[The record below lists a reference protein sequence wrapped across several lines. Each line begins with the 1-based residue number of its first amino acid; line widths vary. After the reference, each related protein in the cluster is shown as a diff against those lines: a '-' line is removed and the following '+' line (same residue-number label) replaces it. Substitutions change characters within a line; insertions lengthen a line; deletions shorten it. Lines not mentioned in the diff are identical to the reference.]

1 MKAEKTEKKQKQTP
15 RRKRQAPW
23 KDMKDRSGKSSYVA
37 CVIANDGT
45 PLMPC
50 TNPRKVRRSLDEGR
64 AKIVRRADPFTIQLL
79 YESEKNTQPIELCE
93 DTGYLNVGLSVKSE
107 KHEYVHEELK
117 LLPDEKEKHM
127 AQKAIRRQRRNRK
140 RYRKP
145 RFKNRKS
152 SRRKKE
158 KAGETWLAPS
168 LDHKVDAHV
177 SRAERYIKNM
187 PITSIVLEIGKFDT
201 ALMEALENGR
211 YIEGAQ
217 YQMGLKHMKASQ
229 RLAIFE
235 RDNYTCQI
243 CKKNA
248 FKDHVILCLHHIGYR
263 HHDRSNR
270 ASNLL
275 TVCTHCHSPANHKE
289 GGKLWDLEPAGKLKS
304 DAAFMNTVRYA
315 IQDKF
320 KKKFPNIP
328 VSTTYGAI
336 TAVERKLLN
345 LPKTHTNDAYA
356 MGEFHPKHRAYE
368 KRFSKRRRNNRV
380 IERFYDAV
388 FIDIR
393 DGSKKKGAELPSGR
407 VKRNK
412 NLNTEN
418 LRIYRG
424 EKVKKGFRS
433 IRRKRYSTQSG
444 DIMMVNGKKRAVYA
458 VHNLGVTLQY
468 KDEEG
473 QVRGR
478 SHKMV
483 KVIRHAD
490 GWIQR

>member
-50 TNPRKVRRSLDEGR
+50 TNPRKVRRFLDEGR

-117 LLPDEKEKHM
+117 LLPDEKEK
-127 AQKAIRRQRRNRK
+127 
-140 RYRKP
+140 
-145 RFKNRKS
+145 
-152 SRRKKE
+152 
-158 KAGETWLAPS
+158 AGETWLAPS
-168 LDHKVDAHV
+168 LDHKVDAHIA
-177 SRAERYIKNM
+177 RAERYIENM

-211 YIEGAQ
+211 YIEGVQ
-217 YQMGLKHMKASQ
+217 YQMGLKQMKASQ
-229 RLAIFE
+229 RLAVFE
-235 RDNYTCQI
+235 RDNYTCQV

-248 FKDHVILCLHHIGYR
+248 FKDHVILCLHHIGFR
-263 HHDRSNR
+263 NHDRSNR

-275 TVCTHCHSPANHKE
+275 TVCTHCHTPANHKE
-289 GGKLWDLEPAGKLKS
+289 KGKLWDLKPAGKLKG
-304 DAAFMNTVRYA
+304 DAAFMNTVRYI
-315 IQDKF
+315 IQDRF
-320 KKKFPNIP
+320 RRKFPDIP

-345 LPKTHTNDAYA
+345 LPKTHANDAYA
-356 MGEFHPKHRAYE
+356 IGGFHPKHRVYE
-368 KRFSKRRRNNRV
+368 KRFSKRRRNDREL
-380 IERFYDAV
+380 ERFVDARY
-388 FIDIR
+388 IDTR
-393 DGSKKKGAELPSGR
+393 DGKEKNASGLPNGR

-418 LRIYRG
+418 LKKFRG
-424 EKVKKGFRS
+424 QKVEKGKRV
-433 IRRKRYSTQSG
+433 IRKERYPIRPG
-444 DIMMVNGKKRAVYA
+444 DIIVIHGESYTVYGTHNKGTSIQYRDKDGKIRGKSP
-458 VHNLGVTLQY
+458 NLL
-468 KDEEG
+468 KL
-473 QVRGR
+473 R
-478 SHKMV
+478 
-483 KVIRHAD
+483 RHVD
-490 GWIQR
+490 GWIQQ